1 MFMKLSF
8 SIVLQ
13 KAERQNRNSLMQK
26 AFLANRIAK
35 TVKGFSRK
43 NSYTVKAKA
52 LNAIIAKFPNEV
64 EIRQDAAL
72 PEMVVVSV
80 IQTRCGL
87 HAPRIALEAYC

>member
-1 MFMKLSF
+1 MKLSF

-52 LNAIIAKFPNEV
+52 LNAIIEKFPNEV
-64 EIRQDAAL
+64 EVREDSSL

-80 IQTRCGL
+80 LHTNFGL
-87 HAPRIALEAYC
+87 HTPRLALESQL